1 MLNASIQ
8 WEQFDFA
15 PIVHAAQD
23 LQSVDLTEGY
33 DPQYLR
39 SIQWGIG
46 GYNEHRPNMYLA
58 DHFEGERNIHMGV
71 DIWTPPRTPL
81 YAFWDGEIAYLR
93 NNDRQ
98 GDYGPTII
106 TKHDLGHE
114 LLFALHGHLSKDTLE
129 GKSVGQSLGRGEQLG
144 WIGNEEE
151 NGGWVPHLH
160 FQLSLRDPGEADMPG
175 VVADEVRSKAL
186 QIYPDPAP
194 ILEPIR

>member
-1 MLNASIQ
+1 MPTSPIQ
-8 WEQFDFA
+8 WDQFDFA
-15 PIVHAAQD
+15 PVIHVPQE
-23 LQSVDLTEGY
+23 LQPVDLTNGY

-39 SIQWGIG
+39 SIGWGIG
-46 GYNEHRPNMYLA
+46 GYNEHRPQMYLA
-58 DHFEGERNIHMGV
+58 DHFEGQRNIHMGV
-71 DIWTPPRTPL
+71 DIWTPARTPF
-81 YAFWDGEIAYLR
+81 YAFWDGEIAYLA

-114 LLFALHGHLSKDTLE
+114 LLFALHGHLSVDSLKD
-129 GKSVGQSLGRGEQLG
+129 KSVGQSFGRGEQLG

-160 FQLSLRDPGEADMPG
+160 FQLSLQDPGEADMPG
-175 VVADEVRSKAL
+175 VVAPEDRAEAL

-194 ILEPIR
+194 ILEPIH